1 MKTLITLL
9 LGIPGTITLALLAL
23 SWLPLP
29 TSAQSITVQPANI
42 TIMVGAQQQFKAF
55 DSTGKDISSKVTWS
69 STDPSVAIVGA
80 ATGTAV
86 GMKQGTITVVATP
99 GPGVVLPPPP
109 PPPANQFTFKMNPT
123 TLAFPSS
130 IPGGAL
136 PPFQNLEVDNIGPNG
151 THTDWTAT
159 FPSWLALT
167 PSSGLSKTE
176 VAVTVKA
183 SPAGSYS
190 GNIVIASPEAPSV
203 TIPVTWTVTAA
214 APPVTITCSWDTVN
228 LQNNCIVKNVP
239 SKGSVKVQ
247 VNPPGGATATATR
260 P

>member
-9 LGIPGTITLALLAL
+9 IGIPVSIGLALLAL
-23 SWLPLP
+23 TYLALPI
-29 TSAQSITVQPANI
+29 SAQSITVQPANS
-42 TIMVGAQQQFKAF
+42 TILVGAQVQFKAF
-55 DSTGKDISSKVTWS
+55 DSTGKDISSQVTWT
-69 STDPSVAIVGA
+69 STDPSIAIVGA
-80 ATGTAV
+80 ATGAAV
-86 GMKQGTITVVATP
+86 GMKQGTITVIATP

-109 PPPANQFTFKMNPT
+109 PNQFTFKMNPT
-123 TLAFPSS
+123 SLAFPSS
-130 IPGGAL
+130 IAGGAL
-136 PPFQNLEVDNIGPNG
+136 PPSQNLEVDNIGPNG

-159 FPSWLALT
+159 FPSWLSLT

-183 SPAGSYS
+183 SAAGSYS

-203 TIPVTWTVTAA
+203 SIPVSWTVTPA
-214 APPVTITCSWDTVN
+214 APPVTIACTWDTVK
-228 LQNNCIVKNVP
+228 LQNTCVILNVP

-247 VNPPGGATATATR
+247 VNPPSGAAATATR